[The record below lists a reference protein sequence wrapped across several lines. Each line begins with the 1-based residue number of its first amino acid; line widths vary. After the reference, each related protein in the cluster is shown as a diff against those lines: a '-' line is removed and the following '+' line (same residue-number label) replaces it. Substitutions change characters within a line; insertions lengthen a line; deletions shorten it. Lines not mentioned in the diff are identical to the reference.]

1 MRGLWLLNRT
11 FATDNGTEMFGVWN
25 FNEFDMKKLI
35 ASLCET
41 INGLSGDEKPLFAV
55 RLTAFCKAFSGMCA
69 NSWISMRW
77 KVALALLAIGIPSV
91 AQNKDHNFD
100 VAKNLDVFNAIYKQL
115 DMMYVDTLNADEVIG
130 NGINA
135 MLRSLDPYTVYFPA
149 EQQKELK
156 EIYTGKFAGIGA
168 LIRYYPKL
176 KYTVIDEPYRGMP
189 AAEAGLR
196 KGDII
201 LGIDDV
207 SMAGKDSKFVSE
219 HLRGTPGTSI
229 VLRIKRWS
237 TGKEMRVKVTR
248 RIIKQPALPYY
259 GMRKGGVG
267 YISLRQFTE
276 GCAKEM
282 RRAVMDLK
290 AKGMKSLIF
299 DLRNNGGGSEQEA
312 VDIVNMFVRKG
323 LTIVSNRGKLKRAN
337 RDYKTA
343 VEPIDTLMP
352 IVVLVN
358 GGTASAG
365 EITSGSLQDLDR
377 AVILGSRTYGKGLV
391 QMSVDLPYNGSLKLT
406 TNKYYIPSGRC
417 IQAINYKH
425 SNGGYVEHVPDSLT
439 KVFHTANGREVR
451 DGGGIQPDVE
461 IKPDS
466 LPNIAYYLE
475 YVDSNSVLM
484 NYEVEYIAKHPAIA
498 PASEFELSATDYADF
513 KQRVLKSGFS
523 YDRESEK
530 YLKNLVKLAKFEGY
544 YDDAKAEFEQLEK
557 KLSHNVEKD
566 LDYNKAVIK
575 QLITNDIV
583 TAYYYQSGAIEHSL
597 RSDKQMQAAEKLLN
611 TPQEYRR
618 LLLPKKK

>member
-35 ASLCET
+35 AALCET

-77 KVALALLAIGIPSV
+77 KVVVALLAIGIPSV

-337 RDYKTA
+337 RDYKTS

-498 PASEFELSATDYADF
+498 PASEFELSDTDYADF

-611 TPQEYRR
+611 TPQEYRK